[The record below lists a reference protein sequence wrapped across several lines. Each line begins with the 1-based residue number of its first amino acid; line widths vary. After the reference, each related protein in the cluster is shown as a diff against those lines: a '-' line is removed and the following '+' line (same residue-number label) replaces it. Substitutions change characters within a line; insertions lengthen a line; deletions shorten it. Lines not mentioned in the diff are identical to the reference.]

1 MTGIAIGS
9 ISAFVTMQVLVSII
23 FKWGSSGSKSLWLW
37 SFIVANIIA
46 LISTWFLMTAYKY
59 LNTNITYGI
68 GVGTTFILTQ
78 VALSLIFKSK
88 MSMAQWALLVVIA
101 VCMALFTLLGSLAS

>member
-9 ISAFVTMQVLVSII
+9 ISAFVIMQVLVSII
-23 FKWGSSGSKSLWLW
+23 FKWGSSSKARWLW

-59 LNTNITYGI
+59 LNTNITYGVS
-68 GVGTTFILTQ
+68 VGSTFILTQ
-78 VALSLIFKSK
+78 IALSLIFKSK
-88 MSMAQWALLVVIA
+88 MSLAQWAILVVIA
-101 VCMALFTLLGSLAS
+101 VCMTLFTLLGSVAS